1 MKCVDGAPR
10 QGVVVGK
17 QVVQYLVIGVSAV
30 RHESNQTRDVLIDGH
45 ALTGL
50 GVALVVK
57 HVKEACWD
65 LPLVITI
72 NRDKLSFINKIPNPA
87 DGLVEIVRNLCDRED
102 DFAGG

>member
-1 MKCVDGAPR
+1 MECVDGAPW
-10 QGVVVGK
+10 QGFVVGK

-30 RHESNQTRDVLIDGH
+30 GHEGNETGDVLIDSY
-45 ALTGL
+45 APTGL

-57 HVKEACWD
+57 PVKESGWD
-65 LPLVITI
+65 LPLVITV
-72 NRDKLSFINKIPNPA
+72 NRDKLAFINKIPNPA

>member
-1 MKCVDGAPR
+1 MKCVDRASG

-30 RHESNQTRDVLIDGH
+30 GHEGDDTGDVLIDGY

-57 HVKEACWD
+57 PVEEACWD
-65 LPLVITI
+65 LPLVIAV
-72 NRDKLSFINKIPNPA
+72 NRDKLAFINKIPNPA